1 MRKIS
6 FKVFGIICLVSIL
19 FACVPLKKYNSVS
32 VDLKKCNDEK
42 GKLEAQLKTLSDKNT
57 EQEAVLRKLMV
68 DYKQMKKDTAV
79 LGAAKRTAEGDYGN
93 LKSTYDALFDKN
105 KNLISGSDKETRKIL
120 TELQATQEDL
130 QKRDDALKILEKK
143 LAEKEKSLNE
153 LDIRLKEKE
162 KRVVELENILN
173 KKDSVVQALRKT
185 VNDALLGYIGK
196 GLTVNIRN
204 GKVYVSLEESLL
216 FASASW
222 QVSSGGTEVLRKLS
236 KVLESNQDINV
247 LIEGHTDNVPY
258 AGASQVKDNWDLSC
272 MRATSV
278 VKILLNGSKINPD
291 RLMATGR
298 SEYVPLDPA
307 TTKEARSKNR
317 RTEIILTPKLDE
329 LFRILESN

>member
-1 MRKIS
+1 MKRIN
-6 FKVFGIICLVSIL
+6 VNHLGIILVIAL
-19 FACVPLKKYNSVS
+19 MTACVPLKKYNAVS
-32 VDLKKCNDEK
+32 GDLKKCNDERD
-42 GKLEAQLKTLSDKNT
+42 KLEAQLKALTDKNA
-57 EQEAVLRKLMV
+57 EQDAVLKKIMV

-79 LGAAKRTAEGDYGN
+79 LGAQKRTAEGDYAN
-93 LKSTYDALFDKN
+93 LKSSYDALFDKT
-105 KNLISGSDKETRKIL
+105 KSQITGSDKETRKLL

-143 LAEKEKSLNE
+143 LSEKEKNLNRV
-153 LDIRLKEKE
+153 DSMLKEKE
-162 KRVVELENILN
+162 KRVVELENILSR
-173 KKDSVVQALRKT
+173 KDSVVQALRKT

-196 GLTVNIRN
+196 GLTVNVKN
-204 GKVYVSLEESLL
+204 GKVYVSLEETLL

-222 QVSSGGTEVLRKLS
+222 QVSSGGTEVLKKLA

-258 AGASQVKDNWDLSC
+258 TGNGQVKDNWDLSC
-272 MRATSV
+272 MRSTSV
-278 VKILLNGSKINPD
+278 VKILLNGSKIKPE

-307 TTKEARSKNR
+307 NSKEARAKNR